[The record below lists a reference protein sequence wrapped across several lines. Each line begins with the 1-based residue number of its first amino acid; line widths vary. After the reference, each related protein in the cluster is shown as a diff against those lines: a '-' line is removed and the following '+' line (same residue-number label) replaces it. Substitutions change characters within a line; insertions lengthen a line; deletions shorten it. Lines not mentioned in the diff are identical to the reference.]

1 MEVKIKILI
10 PALQSL
16 PTLEIFFYP
25 PQPKSSFPKKL
36 KASATS
42 RNNSATA
49 RNDSATVRNHSA
61 TVRNGFASVRNASA
75 MYRNGKSTLRFHFG
89 N

>member
-1 MEVKIKILI
+1 MLDAHAPKS
-10 PALQSL
+10 PDFGD
-16 PTLEIFFYP
+16 FFYP

-36 KASATS
+36 KASAPS

-49 RNDSATVRNHSA
+49 RNDSATVRNASASDRNGSASVRNGSA
-61 TVRNGFASVRNASA
+61 TVRND
-75 MYRNGKSTLRFHFG
+75 KTILRCHFH